1 LICACKAT
9 KGDAV
14 NDYLLHEMARIRIDE
29 LREEASRA
37 RAGQEARGSRRRRHY
52 LGILG
57 VSGARRAEGG
67 TFSRGTLEEACC
79 A

>member
-1 LICACKAT
+1 M
-9 KGDAV
+9 
-14 NDYLLHEMARIRIDE
+14 NDYLLHEMVRIRME
-29 LREEASRA
+29 EVRAEASRA
-37 RAGQEARGSRRRRHY
+37 RAARRARGSQERRHY

-67 TFSRGTLEEACC
+67 SFSRGTMEEACC

>member
-1 LICACKAT
+1 MCTGKAR
-9 KGDAV
+9 KGGAV
-14 NDYLLHEMARIRIDE
+14 NEYMLHEMARIRVDE

-37 RAGQEARGSRRRRHY
+37 RAGRETRGSRGRRHY

-57 VSGARRAEGG
+57 VSGARRAECGSFSCG
-67 TFSRGTLEEACC
+67 TVEEACC